1 MRRIVVAAGF
11 ALVLIGIPNALA
23 QGYPN
28 KSIRL
33 IAPYPPGGG
42 IDASARIIGQ
52 ALAEQLGQQ
61 VIVDNRAGATGR
73 IGTEIAAKSPADGY
87 TLLLGSSAPNAIIP
101 AASPRVPYDA
111 IRDFAPISLVG
122 RASYV
127 LVVHPSLPVHSV
139 GELIALAKA
148 NPGKL
153 TFASSGVLGA
163 SHLAGELLSRMANIS
178 IVHVAYKG
186 TGPAAV
192 SVLTGETVMSFA
204 GGAEAGMLVAAKRLR
219 ALGTTGS
226 KRAGSGL

>member
-1 MRRIVVAAGF
+1 M
-11 ALVLIGIPNALA
+11 
-23 QGYPN
+23 
-28 KSIRL
+28 
-33 IAPYPPGGG
+33 
-42 IDASARIIGQ
+42 
-52 ALAEQLGQQ
+52 
-61 VIVDNRAGATGR
+61 
-73 IGTEIAAKSPADGY
+73 
-87 TLLLGSSAPNAIIP
+87 LGSSAPNAIIP
-101 AASPRVPYDA
+101 AASPKVAYDA
-111 IRDFAPISLVG
+111 IKDFSPISLVG

-192 SVLTGETVMSFA
+192 SVLTGESSDVIRRRSGSRDA
-204 GGAEAGMLVAAKRLR
+204 GRSQKLR

-226 KRAGSGL
+226 KRTGSGLPTLSETLPALRRNSVVAGTPTCRHAAGYSRARA